1 MSLLPM
7 NNNSFQTNNPFQ
19 GNNILEKLIGGA
31 IGAYY
36 GNKKGGFMDGLI
48 SGYSGYKKPTSL
60 YDRIMDSYL
69 PNRTVLTIDD
79 NRGE

>member
-7 NNNSFQTNNPFQ
+7 
-19 GNNILEKLIGGA
+19 GNNYNPLTGGLSLDKILGGA

-36 GNKKGGFMDGLI
+36 GSKNGNFMDGLI
-48 SGYSGYKKPTSL
+48 GGYAGYQKPTSL

-69 PNRTVLTIDD
+69 PRNSVLTIDD
-79 NRGE
+79 KRGV

>member
-1 MSLLPM
+1 ME
-7 NNNSFQTNNPFQ
+7 NNSFQQGNPFQ
-19 GNNILEKLIGGA
+19 RNNLLENLFGGA

-36 GNKKGGFMDGLI
+36 GSKNGNFMDGLI
-48 SGYSGYKKPTSL
+48 GGYAGYKKPTSL
-60 YDRIMDSYL
+60 YDRIMDNYL